1 MTEPTPAAPA
11 ADAAKRPQRPRTAP
25 KLPDEATAAKED
37 WEEFQQ
43 VYAGW
48 VDKATDDELVAEMAA
63 LPVDGRPFSPAEAWM
78 YHQCELRR
86 RRPTNQRAAAG
97 RKKG

>member
-1 MTEPTPAAPA
+1 MTDAPTPAAEDTP
-11 ADAAKRPQRPRTAP
+11 DRPRTAP
-25 KLPDEATAAKED
+25 KLPDQATADVDD
-37 WEEFQQ
+37 WEQFQQ

-48 VDKATDDELVAEMAA
+48 VERATDDELLAEMAA
-63 LPVDGRPFSPAEAWM
+63 LPVDGRPLSPAEAWM

-97 RKKG
+97 RKRG